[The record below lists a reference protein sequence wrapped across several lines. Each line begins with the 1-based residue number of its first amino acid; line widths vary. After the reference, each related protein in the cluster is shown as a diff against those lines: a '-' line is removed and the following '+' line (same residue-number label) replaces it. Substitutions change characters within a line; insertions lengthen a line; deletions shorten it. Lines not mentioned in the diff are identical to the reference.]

1 MNAASCTHRASSSNR
16 GLRESTE
23 REPRPSARRLD
34 TSREIGRGN
43 SMIEIKIDGIQA
55 EGRFDC
61 ADGEILS
68 DDIRRVLIALYRVVC
83 EAANDETADKAMQY
97 IMALIGSGVI
107 KKDYEQMMQI
117 AGAENGN

>member
-1 MNAASCTHRASSSNR
+1 M
-16 GLRESTE
+16 
-23 REPRPSARRLD
+23 
-34 TSREIGRGN
+34 
-43 SMIEIKIDGIQA
+43 
-55 EGRFDC
+55 
-61 ADGEILS
+61 
-68 DDIRRVLIALYRVVC
+68 IALYRVVC

>member
-1 MNAASCTHRASSSNR
+1 
-16 GLRESTE
+16 
-23 REPRPSARRLD
+23 
-34 TSREIGRGN
+34 
-43 SMIEIKIDGIQA
+43 MIEIKINGIQA

-61 ADGEILS
+61 ANGEILS
-68 DDIRRVLIALYRVVC
+68 EDIRRVLIALYRVLC

-117 AGAENGN
+117 AGAEDDN

>member
-16 GLRESTE
+16 GLRESTA
-23 REPRPSARRLD
+23 RGRKLSARRLD

>member
-1 MNAASCTHRASSSNR
+1 
-16 GLRESTE
+16 
-23 REPRPSARRLD
+23 
-34 TSREIGRGN
+34 
-43 SMIEIKIDGIQA
+43 MIEIKIDGIQA

-107 KKDYEQMMQI
+107 KKDYEQLMQI

>member
-1 MNAASCTHRASSSNR
+1 
-16 GLRESTE
+16 
-23 REPRPSARRLD
+23 
-34 TSREIGRGN
+34 
-43 SMIEIKIDGIQA
+43 MIEIKINGIQA

-97 IMALIGSGVI
+97 IIGSDRGWRNQE
-107 KKDYEQMMQI
+107 KTMRR
-117 AGAENGN
+117 

>member
-1 MNAASCTHRASSSNR
+1 M
-16 GLRESTE
+16 
-23 REPRPSARRLD
+23 
-34 TSREIGRGN
+34 
-43 SMIEIKIDGIQA
+43 
-55 EGRFDC
+55 
-61 ADGEILS
+61 S